1 MILLVPSLAHIKTP
15 RVWAN
20 RPVLLAVKLSW
31 VKQKNLSFL
40 CLILSNSLWCAKKK
54 QKKSLVY
61 PNELLQVSLSG
72 EERKMVS
79 YDTVL
84 PLEVN
89 RSPI

>member
-1 MILLVPSLAHIKTP
+1 MVC
-15 RVWAN
+15 
-20 RPVLLAVKLSW
+20 
-31 VKQKNLSFL
+31 Q
-40 CLILSNSLWCAKKK
+40 KKK